1 MAQQFHSDI
10 AINGQMDFG
19 SKQAYTLPA
28 QGTRMRL
35 LQIAD
40 HTLCRV
46 YLETSENSY
55 HQPIVL
61 DIFYRAQY
69 TTSKP
74 QIVRSESYEFHTH
87 SNDVIFTSDQA
98 GTAGADSYI
107 YAEKVAY
114 STGRP
119 LNIRKIEVFDG
130 TLTVLDGS
138 TTDTNGGTDE
148 TIVSTFAE
156 VNLGD
161 NDYLRIGDGNDLQ
174 LVHDASNS
182 HIINY
187 VGDLKIT
194 NNANDKDIIF
204 NCDDGSG
211 GNTAYITLDGSAVKT
226 FVSTQFGVGGS
237 PGAQLD
243 VNSGGT
249 NTVAIFESTDDK
261 AFIKIKDNDTDV
273 HLIAK
278 DNKFSIGES
287 SSDYDNFKVDITSG
301 NTDIAGTLQL
311 NNTLTVGVDDTG
323 HDVKFFG
330 ATSGRYMMWD
340 ESVDSLE
347 FTDNVKVVLGTG
359 NDFVFFHDGSNS
371 NITNATGNI
380 TITNNADDGDIIF
393 STDDG
398 SGNTATYLT
407 LDGGSTQVKIDK
419 ETIFADS
426 VKGMFGAGGDLQ
438 IYHDGSNSYL
448 DNITGDLKIRNF
460 ADDEMIIFECDDGS
474 GGVETYFQL
483 EGASG
488 GAAPF
493 TVFPDQSVA
502 AFGSGHDLRVYH
514 SGSHSYIDHTGTGGF
529 YIRTKNS
536 GSIYLQDTNG
546 QGLAQFTDG
555 GGSFLYHNASLR
567 LSTTSAGITVGGGLI
582 VDDDG
587 TIGSASD
594 TDAISIDDSGVV
606 TFSSRIKAN
615 VREFEVA
622 SGTDGDAKGDVVYFG
637 STTSMTAGAI
647 YHYKSNGT
655 WELVDADSASTCDG
669 LLAVALGAASNTN
682 GMLLRGMVTI
692 ANDPGAVGDVLYAS
706 TTAGQATATAPSG
719 SGDIVRVIG
728 YCVHATNGNIWF
740 NPDGTFVEVA

>member
-1 MAQQFHSDI
+1 
-10 AINGQMDFG
+10 
-19 SKQAYTLPA
+19 
-28 QGTRMRL
+28 
-35 LQIAD
+35 
-40 HTLCRV
+40 
-46 YLETSENSY
+46 
-55 HQPIVL
+55 
-61 DIFYRAQY
+61 
-69 TTSKP
+69 
-74 QIVRSESYEFHTH
+74 
-87 SNDVIFTSDQA
+87 
-98 GTAGADSYI
+98 
-107 YAEKVAY
+107 
-114 STGRP
+114 
-119 LNIRKIEVFDG
+119 
-130 TLTVLDGS
+130 
-138 TTDTNGGTDE
+138 
-148 TIVSTFAE
+148 
-156 VNLGD
+156 
-161 NDYLRIGDGNDLQ
+161 
-174 LVHDASNS
+174 
-182 HIINY
+182 
-187 VGDLKIT
+187 
-194 NNANDKDIIF
+194 
-204 NCDDGSG
+204 
-211 GNTAYITLDGSAVKT
+211 
-226 FVSTQFGVGGS
+226 
-237 PGAQLD
+237 
-243 VNSGGT
+243 
-249 NTVAIFESTDDK
+249 
-261 AFIKIKDNDTDV
+261 
-273 HLIAK
+273 
-278 DNKFSIGES
+278 
-287 SSDYDNFKVDITSG
+287 
-301 NTDIAGTLQL
+301 
-311 NNTLTVGVDDTG
+311 
-323 HDVKFFG
+323 
-330 ATSGRYMMWD
+330 MWD

-622 SGTDGDAKGDVVYFG
+622 SGTDGDGKGDVVY
-637 STTSMTAGAI
+637 
-647 YHYKSNGT
+647 
-655 WELVDADSASTCDG
+655 
-669 LLAVALGAASNTN
+669 
-682 GMLLRGMVTI
+682 
-692 ANDPGAVGDVLYAS
+692 
-706 TTAGQATATAPSG
+706 
-719 SGDIVRVIG
+719 
-728 YCVHATNGNIWF
+728 
-740 NPDGTFVEVA
+740 

>member
-380 TITNNADDGDIIF
+380 T
-393 STDDG
+393 
-398 SGNTATYLT
+398 
-407 LDGGSTQVKIDK
+407 
-419 ETIFADS
+419 
-426 VKGMFGAGGDLQ
+426 
-438 IYHDGSNSYL
+438 
-448 DNITGDLKIRNF
+448 
-460 ADDEMIIFECDDGS
+460 
-474 GGVETYFQL
+474 
-483 EGASG
+483 
-488 GAAPF
+488 
-493 TVFPDQSVA
+493 
-502 AFGSGHDLRVYH
+502 
-514 SGSHSYIDHTGTGGF
+514 
-529 YIRTKNS
+529 
-536 GSIYLQDTNG
+536 
-546 QGLAQFTDG
+546 
-555 GGSFLYHNASLR
+555 
-567 LSTTSAGITVGGGLI
+567 
-582 VDDDG
+582 
-587 TIGSASD
+587 
-594 TDAISIDDSGVV
+594 
-606 TFSSRIKAN
+606 
-615 VREFEVA
+615 
-622 SGTDGDAKGDVVYFG
+622 
-637 STTSMTAGAI
+637 
-647 YHYKSNGT
+647 
-655 WELVDADSASTCDG
+655 
-669 LLAVALGAASNTN
+669 
-682 GMLLRGMVTI
+682 
-692 ANDPGAVGDVLYAS
+692 
-706 TTAGQATATAPSG
+706 
-719 SGDIVRVIG
+719 
-728 YCVHATNGNIWF
+728 
-740 NPDGTFVEVA
+740 